1 MAPIV
6 GVEYSQEAADYLVQS
21 HYVRVS
27 RPFRCC
33 QPRDLLL
40 QVRNYCLYTDQEAT
54 MTHETMDFAVENYF
68 AVM

>member
-1 MAPIV
+1 MCPKL
-6 GVEYSQEAADYLVQS
+6 GFDYNDEAVNYLIDK
-21 HYVRVS
+21 HYKATG

-40 QVRNYCLYTDQEAT
+40 QVRNLCFYEKREPALTADF
-54 MTHETMDFAVENYF
+54 MDFAVENYF

>member
-1 MAPIV
+1 
-6 GVEYSQEAADYLVQS
+6 
-21 HYVRVS
+21 VS

-40 QVRNYCLYTDQEAT
+40 QVRHHCQYERRDPKLSAEA
-54 MTHETMDFAVENYF
+54 MDFAVDNYF